1 MLSFL
6 LSIIYHVD
14 LFKTP
19 FLLRFKHRKQSSTY
33 LGSILS
39 LLIFS
44 AVLVSFFQSDV
55 IHKRNPKVIE
65 KVVSTYSA
73 QTPGSPSVMVDAN
86 FSYVPF
92 SFGVTDLNRN
102 LIEDPTVFTL
112 EAYYKVQRGSNFTQY
127 PINARP
133 CTTQES
139 TLKGFNLSRSH
150 CVPWGND
157 FLIQG
162 GPQEDIFYTLI
173 FALRICNSQTDNVT
187 CKNASAIQA
196 FMVDKYFYVFFAD
209 HTYDV
214 ENYEHPIND
223 EYGFKKTRVSLLQS
237 TFVGTFYQKTIFQSD
252 DNPIVNSITE
262 KVFFTKYADEID
274 TQPLQGTQFMY
285 MNTENR
291 YLVAYYFGTSP
302 SIHTITRTY
311 QKLQEALANV
321 AGISNFLIFIGFI
334 ITGFQSRLNM
344 VSKIVKILFVLQKKK
359 KQDSIIRRNSKNQDN
374 TRFNKSPVEEN
385 RNNVLISLEQF
396 SPKNTEPFKVP
407 VSADRLNPEE
417 LKVSISPTKKKEI
430 LDEISVETPVIS
442 RRIDS
447 TTPLQ
452 INKNQ
457 TDSPQIQRSIDKD
470 ESWMVSPSKN
480 VLMSENAIDKSDVER
495 INQKSMKFQKYCKRN
510 YKLKELNITTYRYLK
525 AQLRKA
531 LKASLN
537 DNEKSIIMAEEIYNE
552 EIDIVTILLKL
563 QEIEKLKKIL
573 LSEEQLVLFNLLDK
587 PKIYPELKSRK
598 EFWRDSITFDHAK
611 SPSKKYEET
620 LKDNAKIYEKM
631 IGKKEKN
638 KMERRLLELLEKD
651 IEEFDQG

>member
-19 FLLRFKHRKQSSTY
+19 FLLRFKHRKQSSTFM
-33 LGSILS
+33 GSILS

-55 IHKRNPKVIE
+55 IHKQNPKVIE
-65 KVVSTYSA
+65 KIVSTYSA
-73 QTPGSPSVMVDAN
+73 ENPGSPSVTVDGN

-102 LIEDPTVFTL
+102 LVEDPTIFTL
-112 EAYYKVQRGSNFTQY
+112 EAYYKVQKGSNFTQY

-133 CTTQES
+133 CTREES

-150 CVPWGND
+150 CLPWGSD

-162 GPQEDIFYTLI
+162 SPQEDIFNTVI

-187 CKNASAIQA
+187 CKNASQIQA

-214 ENYEHPIND
+214 ENYDHPIND
-223 EYGFKKTRVSLLQS
+223 EYGFKKTRVSLMQS
-237 TFVGTFYQKTIFQSD
+237 TFVGTFYQRTIFQSD
-252 DNPIVNSITE
+252 DNPIVNGITE
-262 KVFFTKYADEID
+262 NVFFTKYADEID

-302 SIHTITRTY
+302 TIRTVTRTY
-311 QKLQEALANV
+311 QKLQEALPNV

-359 KQDSIIRRNSKNQDN
+359 KQDTAIRRNSKNQDN
-374 TRFNKSPVEEN
+374 AIFNKNTVEN
-385 RNNVLISLEQF
+385 RNTLISLEQI
-396 SPKNTEPFKVP
+396 SSKNTEHMRIP
-407 VSADRLNPEE
+407 VSADRLNTEE
-417 LKVSISPTKKKEI
+417 LKIPISSTRKKEI
-430 LDEISVETPVIS
+430 LEEMGIDSPVIS
-442 RRIDS
+442 RQINS
-447 TTPLQ
+447 ATPFQ
-452 INKNQ
+452 KNKNQ
-457 TDSPQIQRSIDKD
+457 FDSPQIQRSLDKE
-470 ESWMVSPSKN
+470 ESWMVSPSKI
-480 VLMSENAIDKSDVER
+480 VLMSENVIDKSDNEKN
-495 INQKSMKFQKYCKRN
+495 NQKSLNFQKYCKRN

-537 DNEKSIIMAEEIYNE
+537 DNEKSIIMAEKIYEE

-563 QEIEKLKKIL
+563 QEIEKLKKIMF
-573 LSEEQLVLFNLLDK
+573 SEDQLVLFNLLDK

-611 SPSKKYEET
+611 SSNKYEET

-631 IGKKEKN
+631 IGKKEKT
-638 KMERRLLELLEKD
+638 KIDRRLLELLEKD
-651 IEEFDQG
+651 VEEFDQG